1 MFKLKIKGKF
11 FIKFCVVCFVCDWKK
26 KTPENA
32 KFHRKKLSSFDFD
45 FCLTHFRKMLPF
57 CTPWKYSDVSM
68 EYKKGTLARN
78 ELSF

>member
-11 FIKFCVVCFVCDWKK
+11 FIKFCVVCFVS
-26 KTPENA
+26 
-32 KFHRKKLSSFDFD
+32 FSFDFD